1 MRKNISKNNKKRLIC
16 TVIVGAML
24 CAGVAFG
31 VTKYVNRD
39 ATSNDGTDTSVVN
52 TQGQSGDAAKA
63 DQTVYMTD
71 FQKESAQKE
80 AEIVADKVEDKKD
93 TLTADQGL
101 YAPDSIVLADTT
113 KEEAE
118 RIAEKLGAEV
128 RLTDD
133 ESFAVLYLPE
143 SMTIDDVYNNDEY
156 SQEITEMTPDYYVSV
171 SALNQELALTPT
183 GDKSKSETTTYSD
196 DSQIDDSLPV
206 SKVTKARP
214 DYAANDPDFSNQQ
227 YLDYINLKNTW
238 NTTKGSGVTVAVI
251 DSGID
256 TDHPEFAGRISEK
269 SYNASEDKIVKD
281 YDISVI
287 EDEQGHGTEVAGV
300 LAASMDNNEGIV
312 GVAPEVELLVIKC
325 NVTASGEFVRGSDA
339 VFGLAYA
346 IEADVDVI
354 NMSFGSYEDMYSKY
368 TELAVDSDI
377 ICVAAA
383 GNDGSNMPVY
393 PASLDSVIAVGA
405 YDTDNETI
413 TDYSNYGENVDILA
427 PGTTYTT
434 AIGGGYTIVSGTSM
448 SAPVAAGAAALYRSA
463 FGKTEFTDMKQL
475 FEASSVDIGIAGED
489 YYHGFGEV
497 DVYALVCEE
506 KGKITY
512 DMMTDE
518 IANQTQIFVKGHT
531 VQTMPEPEREYLV
544 FDGWNFDPNCED
556 ACEYYTNVFNE
567 DVTLYAS
574 WVNEDDGTAFTY
586 VKNSDGTIRITSYT
600 GKRRYVTVPSEI
612 EGGAVTEIGE
622 NAFAD
627 NRRARSIELPA
638 SLQNI
643 RTRAFANC
651 TLIRSIDIP
660 DSVSE
665 IGEEAFA
672 GCVRLSSANISDNSN
687 LKTVGSRAFSQAGI
701 SEFNIPAS
709 LISLGDRVF
718 YGSTALRKIKVADG
732 NSVYMVKNSA
742 LYNADGTSLI
752 YYPSGLAG
760 EYTVDSSTKSIGT
773 AAFAYSRS
781 NGVVL
786 NDGLVSIGEE
796 GFAYSRI
803 GGIAFPESVETLGT
817 AVCSNCNRLSDVEF
831 ADEGKISILPESS
844 FSGTYAL
851 NSILIPNYIRH
862 LGKQAFYCSRLVSV
876 NFEDDSRLADIGMFA
891 FAVTNIKTISIPDS
905 VQNIGMSAFS
915 NINNLSKVGFSNNSK
930 CESIGECAFSYTYNL
945 KEFLIPDSVT
955 SIEDN
960 ALYESGITNIG
971 IGANLTSIGSGV
983 FASCHN
989 LSDITVD
996 EKNAKYAS
1004 YDGVLYN
1011 KNKTILILYPAARSG
1026 SYTLA
1031 KTTEKIDRYA
1041 FSGASKLS
1049 EVVMN
1054 EGLTDIGEN
1063 AFEYCESLQTPVL
1076 PSTLTE
1082 IDGYAFMWCSGMT
1095 DKLIIPKS
1103 VKSISWYA
1111 FGWDYALTDIEFE
1124 PESVL
1129 DRIGYG
1135 TFSYCGIED
1144 FTIPG
1149 NVSTIAQE
1157 AFTGCNQLLTVTFE
1171 ADSQIENLPAWVFD
1185 GADNL
1190 RRITFESGSNL
1201 KMIEA
1206 RACEGLLRLENVD
1219 FTGCTKLTTIDNYAF
1234 KSCISLGNITLPET
1248 VTGIGRYVF
1257 YGCSQMDKMILPESL
1272 NSIGRYAFSKTKSIN
1287 LYFMASVLPADLE
1300 DKWDDGIGAY
1310 YVGLNKIHEN
1320 DEWVYAVTNDGK
1332 ASIIKYKGSAESIDI
1347 DKIDGYEVSSI
1358 GSETFKDNITLTNIT
1373 LPDTLTGIYKS
1384 AFAGTTALTDVAIPD
1399 NVEVIDSD
1407 VFAGSGVTS
1416 VTFGDNSKLRTIGSG
1431 AFANTVR
1438 LDEINIP
1445 SGVSAVREKLFYNSS
1460 LKKVTLPDGI
1470 TSVGRLA
1477 FSGSKLEAI
1486 EIPSSVTEL
1495 GYSVF
1500 KDAEELSEVTFA
1512 DNGKDMLVRDE
1523 VFYNTGIEKINI
1535 PENISYIGNLCFA
1548 KCKNLTDI
1556 SVAKDNNSY
1565 ASVDGVFYN
1574 KACTKLISCPAG
1586 KTGSYT
1592 VSDAVMSFATGA
1604 FEGSQLSEII
1614 IPNESKLMTI
1624 GHRTFYGCKNLTHIT
1639 IPDNVQSIEYFAF
1652 AYCDNLGQVDISA
1665 SSQLGGIYS
1674 GAFYNCAK
1682 LAGIVIPDMVQEISD
1697 YAFYGCSALKEVTLT
1712 EKSKLQGVY
1721 DHAFE
1726 YAGIENFDMP
1736 AEMLVLGAYAFR
1748 GTQLKTFTFNEK
1760 LEEIGEYALAESG
1773 LTGVTE
1779 LRIPN
1784 SVKYIEKCIFKDIDS
1799 IKELTLPFL
1808 GKTED
1813 NIETNNTIKYLFS
1826 DVSKL
1831 DGLKKIS
1838 VLGGKRLDYDAFS
1851 YLKCEEI
1858 YLAESIVDLGYSS
1871 FLRCE
1876 ELKVIN
1882 IPENVNC
1889 IRMST
1894 FELCTKLQN
1903 IEIPLSCNR
1912 IEDTAFKDCF
1922 SLKSIY
1928 IKRNVKYIANNSFSG
1943 CISLE
1948 TVNVDNDNKFFKAID
1963 GILYDYDISRIIIVP
1978 KNVVG
1983 KIIIADGIETIDSGA
1998 FYNCKYIEEVVF
2010 SDTVTKIGD
2019 DAFRDCVSLK
2029 HISFSENLQ
2038 SIGIMA
2044 FQNTS
2049 IENIE
2054 LPDTVYELGIYA
2066 FADCRSLYRVKL
2078 PGDLKILTESLFSN
2092 DEALSIVEFGQKLE
2106 IIGRYAFFNC
2116 KNLKNFNLPE
2126 SVEQIKEGAFNS
2138 CSCLQNVYIGKNVY
2152 EIEKAAFS
2160 CCDELKNIIVNE
2172 DNKFFITKDGI
2183 LYDKDVTR
2191 IIFIPNNISGKIDVI
2206 SGIKIIEDDTF
2217 RGRANITEVTIPDSV
2232 TSIGSGAFREC
2243 TNLKK
2248 IKIGE
2253 NVKSIGVNILADT
2266 AYSRNKS
2273 NYTEGVLYVGKY
2285 AISCNSEDVKKS
2297 KFLQIKEGTEVI
2309 ADYSF
2314 ASESMEYVYL
2324 PDSLKIIGKDS
2335 FAFCD
2340 NLKNVRWGDG
2350 IEFIDDGAFCF
2361 DQNLENVYLKNKN
2374 LKLGITCFYEC
2385 KIKRARI
2392 DTLNKVNMGLGS
2404 TTDYLDVYVGLIDSR
2419 EMNYYPKYLVLP
2431 EDEYDINSYFDS
2443 PETYIYTNLDKKL
2456 EEDRRNLLNG
2466 HSVEY
2471 LGEWH
2476 LATFLVNGM
2485 VVEIAPLKNGNIL
2498 QSPAANAI
2506 NIMLPDGAT
2515 LLGWDINGDGK
2526 VDELP
2531 ATLTSD
2537 LEAHAV
2543 YNAPITSIA
2552 MNTELSLEVDESK
2565 KLDVTIEP
2573 FGYNQSDKL
2582 TWESADKSV
2591 VTVVDGKVTGVTEGQ
2606 TTIKAVLDAN
2616 KDIYA
2621 ECIVTVTPKTYGIKL
2636 TDSET
2641 VINVGDTYKLTPEVV
2656 VPENDIDKTVFTSG
2670 DISIATVDTDGLITG
2685 IAPGNT
2691 SITIT
2696 HGEYSAEFAVT
2707 VKQPMTSVAINKSE
2721 TEINVGETITL
2732 SAAFE
2737 PENTTDD
2744 KSIFWYS
2751 KDSSI
2756 AKVDSYGVVTAVSP
2770 GTVDICGAVG
2780 NFRISCSVTV
2790 KAPIEK
2796 IVLNTTKGTL
2806 RLDRTKQLDVI
2817 YIPSNTTD
2825 NKDVTWSSEDP
2836 EIASV
2841 DENGLVTGLKTGKT
2855 IITGTVGTHTAT
2867 YTVSVIGLRDD
2878 KTGITV
2884 TNSDDTE
2891 MPDGTSLVVDS
2902 VSDENIDKLYGDSIS
2917 DLMVDDNGRIYNLL
2931 VYDITLKNGD
2941 ETVQPDKT
2949 VDVDIPLLEGSSE
2962 DGVGIYRLEA
2972 DGSTTDMNPENVDGK
2987 LSFKTEHF
2995 SVYCVAIPT
3004 DKYQAAKVEVD
3015 KEAVNMCVGNTATII
3030 ATVLPEEADDKNLTF
3045 VSDDEKIVTVDENGK
3060 LTAVSAGKA
3069 AITVKSV
3076 VDGVQAIVDVSV
3088 TEHEWNDGKVT
3099 TAPTCTEA
3107 GVKTF
3112 TCETCGEI
3120 RTEEVK
3126 ATGHTVVDDDA
3137 VEPTCTKTGLTV
3149 GSHCSVCNEVLKAQK
3164 EIPALGHTWNDG
3176 EITTA
3181 PTCTESGVKTFTCE
3195 TCGDT
3200 RTEEIKATGHTVVVD
3215 NAVEPTCTK
3224 PGLTEGSHCSVC
3236 NEVLQAQE
3244 EVPAL
3249 GHTWSA
3255 GEVTTAPT
3263 YTTVGVKTF
3272 TCEICGETRTESI
3285 PKMSRIDISK
3295 ATSKVNVSGISAKI
3309 YNGKSQTQSAL
3320 VVTANGKKLKKDTD
3334 YSVAY
3339 SNNKNI
3345 GTATITITGKN
3356 GYTGIVRKTF
3366 AIKTQVGKV
3375 YTTSLKYKVT
3385 NARVDGK
3392 GTVSVVG
3399 SAYKSGDRKFTNLK
3413 ITDTVTIGGV
3423 KFKITNIEKNAFRG
3437 YKYLS
3442 TVTIGSNV
3450 TSIGDTAFYGCGKLT
3465 TVTVGKR
3472 VKTIGAKSFAG
3483 CKSLK
3488 RVKLLTTQLT
3498 KVGKSAFNGIK
3509 ANATFALPKKYH
3521 NSYSKMIKKAGA
3533 PKKAVYKKF

>member
-1 MRKNISKNNKKRLIC
+1 MRKKINGNRGKRIIS

-24 CAGVAFG
+24 CAGAAFG
-31 VTKYVNRD
+31 VTKYVNKD
-39 ATSNDGTDTSVVN
+39 ATSNDGTDTSIVN
-52 TQGQSGDAAKA
+52 TQGQSGDVAKA
-63 DQTVYMTD
+63 DPTVYMTD

-101 YAPDSIVLADTT
+101 YAPDSIVLTDTT

-118 RIAEKLGAEV
+118 RIADKLGAEV

-143 SMTIDDVYNNDEY
+143 GMTIDDVYNNDEY

-171 SALNQELALTPT
+171 SALNQELALNPT

-214 DYAANDPDFSNQQ
+214 DYVANDPYFSNQQ

-287 EDEQGHGTEVAGV
+287 EDEFGHGTEVAGV

-346 IEADVDVI
+346 IEADADVI

-413 TDYSNYGENVDILA
+413 TDYSNYGENVDVLA

-622 NAFAD
+622 SAFAD

-665 IGEEAFA
+665 IGEEAFV
-672 GCVRLSSANISDNSN
+672 GCVRLSSANISDGSN
-687 LKTVGSRAFSQAGI
+687 LRIVGSKAFSQAGI

-718 YGSTALRKIKVADG
+718 YGSTALRKIRVADG

-742 LYNADGTSLI
+742 LYNSDGTSLI

-760 EYTVDSSTKSIGT
+760 EYTVDSSTKSIET

-851 NSILIPNYIRH
+851 NSILIPNYIRY

-876 NFEDDSRLADIGMFA
+876 NLEDDSRLADIGMFA

-930 CESIGECAFSYTYNL
+930 CESIGESAFSYTYNL

-960 ALYESGITNIG
+960 ALYESGITKIG

-1054 EGLTDIGEN
+1054 EGLTEIGEN
-1063 AFEYCESLQTPVL
+1063 AFEYCETLQTPVL

-1157 AFTGCNQLLTVTFE
+1157 AFTGCSKLLTVTFE

-1190 RRITFESGSNL
+1190 RRITFENGCKL
-1201 KMIEA
+1201 KTIEA
-1206 RACEGLLRLENVD
+1206 RACEGLLHLENVD

-1234 KSCISLGNITLPET
+1234 KSCISLGNISLPET
-1248 VTGIGRYVF
+1248 VTGIGRYAF

-1347 DKIDGYEVSSI
+1347 DMIDGYEVSSI
-1358 GSETFKDNITLTNIT
+1358 GSETFKDNTTLTNIT

-1384 AFAGTTALTDVAIPD
+1384 AFAGTTALTDVVIPD
-1399 NVEVIDSD
+1399 NVAVIDSD
-1407 VFAGSGVTS
+1407 AFAGSGVTC

-1431 AFANTVR
+1431 AFANTVK

-1445 SGVSAVREKLFYNSS
+1445 SGVSDVREKLFYNSS

-1495 GYSVF
+1495 GYSAF

-1523 VFYNTGIEKINI
+1523 AFYNTGIEKINI
-1535 PENISYIGNLCFA
+1535 PENIRYIGNLCFA

-1556 SVAKDNNSY
+1556 SVVKDNNSY

-1592 VSDAVMSFATGA
+1592 VSDAVVSFATGA

-1624 GHRTFYGCKNLTHIT
+1624 GSRTFYGCKNLTHIT
-1639 IPDNVQSIEYFAF
+1639 IPDSVQSIEYYAF
-1652 AYCDNLGQVDISA
+1652 AYCDNLEQVGISA

-1682 LAGIVIPDMVQEISD
+1682 LAGIVIPDTVQEISD
-1697 YAFYGCSALKEVTLT
+1697 YAFYGCTVLKEVTLT
-1712 EKSKLQGVY
+1712 ENSKLQGVY
-1721 DHAFE
+1721 NHAFE

-1736 AEMLVLGAYAFR
+1736 AELLVLGAYAFR
-1748 GTQLKTFTFNEK
+1748 GAKLKTFTFNEK

-1773 LTGVTE
+1773 LIDVEVIDIPISVENIGLYAFGGINTIKVLALPFLNQSITKMFGLNGDDIFEKISIFGGNNLGGDMAFANLKVREVYLGNSITDIGHYTFYNCKNLITLNIPEHVNRIEYYTFAGCTSLQNVSIPSGCNYIGEYAFKECASLKSIFIPYSVAKIDDGAFSECAGMESIEADEKNKYYRTQSGILYDYDGSELLFVPKKISGNIQIVDGVKIIRSGAFADCTLLE
-1779 LRIPN
+1779 SVEMPDTVNIIADYSFKGCSSLERIEFSDNLVKIGDSAFGSSAIDNITIPN
-1784 SVKYIEKCIFKDIDS
+1784 SVVEIGRNAFECCDNLTNIHLSDS
-1799 IKELTLPFL
+1799 
-1808 GKTED
+1808 
-1813 NIETNNTIKYLFS
+1813 
-1826 DVSKL
+1826 
-1831 DGLKKIS
+1831 LKKIEMG
-1838 VLGGKRLDYDAFS
+1838 LFWN
-1851 YLKCEEI
+1851 CEK
-1858 YLAESIVDLGYSS
+1858 L
-1871 FLRCE
+1871 
-1876 ELKVIN
+1876 
-1882 IPENVNC
+1882 ENVYIGNEVSEIGMQSFGGC
-1889 IRMST
+1889 SNLERIVMPQNLKTIRNMA
-1894 FELCTKLQN
+1894 FV
-1903 IEIPLSCNR
+1903 SCN
-1912 IEDTAFKDCF
+1912 

-1928 IKRNVKYIANNSFSG
+1928 IPAGVDEIGDDVFSECNKLNEIVVDDDNKSYLSQDGVLYNKGKSILIWAPIGLSGKIVIPEGIKCIKSSAFKSRKLITEIVLPNSLEELGNCVFLGCEKLNKITIGNNLTKIGNGVLSDTKYSYEDRNYQDDVLYIGKYAIGYRWQNGYGYKKRIQIKEGTVLIAAMTFNGANMEYVYIPDSLKYIGNM
-1943 CISLE
+1943 
-1948 TVNVDNDNKFFKAID
+1948 
-1963 GILYDYDISRIIIVP
+1963 
-1978 KNVVG
+1978 
-1983 KIIIADGIETIDSGA
+1983 A
-1998 FYNCKYIEEVVF
+1998 FYNCKNLIHVAWGKNIKEIGEMAFAYCNNLREVYLE
-2010 SDTVTKIGD
+2010 DEGAMIGG
-2019 DAFRDCVSLK
+2019 DAFYSCNIFYSRINSVNVDNIVDWPTSKLMYVGICNRYLE
-2029 HISFSENLQ
+2029 SEDVVIETAKQEKIAQNLSSQ
-2038 SIGIMA
+2038 M
-2044 FQNTS
+2044 
-2049 IENIE
+2049 
-2054 LPDTVYELGIYA
+2054 L
-2066 FADCRSLYRVKL
+2066 
-2078 PGDLKILTESLFSN
+2078 
-2092 DEALSIVEFGQKLE
+2092 LE
-2106 IIGRYAFFNC
+2106 
-2116 KNLKNFNLPE
+2116 E
-2126 SVEQIKEGAFNS
+2126 
-2138 CSCLQNVYIGKNVY
+2138 KNVY
-2152 EIEKAAFS
+2152 VKSDKDTCLIS
-2160 CCDELKNIIVNE
+2160 DQCKNIYY
-2172 DNKFFITKDGI
+2172 KDQW
-2183 LYDKDVTR
+2183 
-2191 IIFIPNNISGKIDVI
+2191 N
-2206 SGIKIIEDDTF
+2206 
-2217 RGRANITEVTIPDSV
+2217 
-2232 TSIGSGAFREC
+2232 
-2243 TNLKK
+2243 
-2248 IKIGE
+2248 
-2253 NVKSIGVNILADT
+2253 
-2266 AYSRNKS
+2266 
-2273 NYTEGVLYVGKY
+2273 
-2285 AISCNSEDVKKS
+2285 
-2297 KFLQIKEGTEVI
+2297 
-2309 ADYSF
+2309 
-2314 ASESMEYVYL
+2314 
-2324 PDSLKIIGKDS
+2324 
-2335 FAFCD
+2335 
-2340 NLKNVRWGDG
+2340 
-2350 IEFIDDGAFCF
+2350 
-2361 DQNLENVYLKNKN
+2361 
-2374 LKLGITCFYEC
+2374 
-2385 KIKRARI
+2385 
-2392 DTLNKVNMGLGS
+2392 
-2404 TTDYLDVYVGLIDSR
+2404 
-2419 EMNYYPKYLVLP
+2419 
-2431 EDEYDINSYFDS
+2431 
-2443 PETYIYTNLDKKL
+2443 
-2456 EEDRRNLLNG
+2456 
-2466 HSVEY
+2466 
-2471 LGEWH
+2471 
-2476 LATFLVNGM
+2476 LATFFVDKML
-2485 VVEIAPLKNGNIL
+2485 ITISPLKNDEIV
-2498 QSPAANAI
+2498 QAPSDSYVTDF
-2506 NIMLPDGAT
+2506 LPNGAT

-2537 LEAHAV
+2537 LEAYAV
-2543 YNAPITSIA
+2543 YSAPITSIA
-2552 MNTELSLEVDESK
+2552 MNTKLSLEIDESK
-2565 KLDVTIEP
+2565 KMDVTIEP

-2582 TWESADKSV
+2582 TWESSDKSIA
-2591 VTVVDGKVTGVTEGQ
+2591 TVVDGKVTGVAEGQ

-2621 ECIVTVTPKTYGIKL
+2621 ECTVNVTPKTYGIKL

-2641 VINVGDTYKLTPEVV
+2641 VINVGDTYTLTSEVV
-2656 VPENDIDKTVFTSG
+2656 VPESDTDKTVFASG
-2670 DISIATVDTDGLITG
+2670 DINIATVDTDGLITG
-2685 IAPGNT
+2685 IAPGDT
-2691 SITIT
+2691 SITIS
-2696 HGEYSAEFAVT
+2696 HGEYSAEFAVS
-2707 VKQPMTSVAINKSE
+2707 VKQPMTSVSISKSE
-2721 TEINVGETITL
+2721 AEINVGETITL

-2737 PENTTDD
+2737 PANTTDD

-2756 AKVDSYGVVTAVSP
+2756 AKVDSDGIVTAVSP
-2770 GTVDICGAVG
+2770 GTVDICGAIG
-2780 NFRISCSVTV
+2780 TFRISCSVTV

-2891 MPDGTSLVVDS
+2891 MADGTSLVVDS

-2941 ETVQPDKT
+2941 EIVQPDKM
-2949 VDVDIPLLEGSSE
+2949 VDVDIPLLEESSE
-2962 DGVGIYRLEA
+2962 DGVGIYRLEV
-2972 DGSTTDMNPENVDGK
+2972 DGSTTDMNPESVDGK

-3015 KEAVNMCVGNTATII
+3015 KESVNMCVGNTATIT
-3030 ATVLPEEADDKNLTF
+3030 ATVLPEKADDKNLTF
-3045 VSDDEKIVTVDENGK
+3045 ISDDEKIVTVDENGN
-3060 LTAVSAGKA
+3060 LTGISVGKA
-3069 AITVKSV
+3069 TITVKSA
-3076 VDGVQAIVDVSV
+3076 VDGVQAIVEVSV
-3088 TEHEWNDGKVT
+3088 TEHEWN
-3099 TAPTCTEA
+3099 A
-3107 GVKTF
+3107 
-3112 TCETCGEI
+3112 
-3120 RTEEVK
+3120 
-3126 ATGHTVVDDDA
+3126 
-3137 VEPTCTKTGLTV
+3137 
-3149 GSHCSVCNEVLKAQK
+3149 
-3164 EIPALGHTWNDG
+3164 G

-3181 PTCTESGVKTFTCE
+3181 PTCTETGVKTFTCE

-3200 RTEEIKATGHTVVVD
+3200 RTEEVKATGHTVVVD
-3215 NAVEPTCTK
+3215 NAVAPTCTK
-3224 PGLTEGSHCSVC
+3224 PGLTAGSHCSVC
-3236 NEVLQAQE
+3236 NEVLRVQE
-3244 EVPAL
+3244 EIPAL
-3249 GHTWSA
+3249 GHTWNA
-3255 GEVTTAPT
+3255 REVTTAPT

-3272 TCEICGETRTESI
+3272 TCETCGETRTESI
-3285 PKMSRIDISK
+3285 PKLSRIDISK
-3295 ATSKVNVSGISAKI
+3295 ATSKVKVSGISAKI

-3320 VVTANGKKLKKDTD
+3320 VVTVAGKKLKKDTD
-3334 YSVAY
+3334 YKVTY
-3339 SNNKNI
+3339 KNNKKI
-3345 GTATITITGKN
+3345 GTATLTITGKN
-3356 GYTGIVRKTF
+3356 GYTGTVRKTF

-3399 SAYKSGDRKFTNLK
+3399 SAYKSGDGKFTTLK
-3413 ITDTVTIGGV
+3413 IADTVTIGGV
-3423 KFKITNIEKNAFRG
+3423 KFKITKIEKNAFRG

-3488 RVKLLTTQLT
+3488 RMKLLTIQLT
-3498 KVGKSAFNGIK
+3498 KAGTSAFNGIK
-3509 ANATFALPKKYH
+3509 SNATFALPKNYY

>member
-1 MRKNISKNNKKRLIC
+1 MRKKISKNNKKRLIC

-24 CAGVAFG
+24 CASAAFG

-39 ATSNDGTDTSVVN
+39 ATGNDGTDTSIVN
-52 TQGQSGDAAKA
+52 TQGQSGDVAKA

-118 RIAEKLGAEV
+118 RIADKLGAEV

-143 SMTIDDVYNNDEY
+143 GMTIDDVYNNDEY

-171 SALNQELALTPT
+171 SALNQELALNST

-325 NVTASGEFVRGSDA
+325 NVTASGEFARGSDA

-354 NMSFGSYEDMYSKY
+354 NMSFGSYQDVYSKY
-368 TELAVDSDI
+368 TQLAVDSDI

-413 TDYSNYGENVDILA
+413 TDYSNYGENVDVLA

-448 SAPVAAGAAALYRSA
+448 SAPVASGAAALYRSA
-463 FGKTEFTDMKQL
+463 FGKTEFADMKQL
-475 FEASSVDIGIAGED
+475 FEASSVDVGIAGED

-518 IANQTQIFVKGHT
+518 IANQSQIFVKGHT

-556 ACEYYTNVFNE
+556 VCEYYTNVFNE

-600 GKRRYVTVPSEI
+600 GKRRYVTIPSEI
-612 EGGAVTEIGE
+612 EGVAVTEIGE

-665 IGEEAFA
+665 IGEEAFV

-687 LKTVGSRAFSQAGI
+687 LKTVGSKAFSQAGI
-701 SEFNIPAS
+701 SEFNIPVS

-732 NSVYMVKNSA
+732 NSIYMVKNSA

-752 YYPSGLAG
+752 YYPAGLAG

-781 NGVVL
+781 NEVVL

-803 GGIAFPESVETLGT
+803 GGIAFPESVETIGK
-817 AVCSNCNRLSDVEF
+817 AVCINCNRLSDVGF
-831 ADEGKISILPESS
+831 ADEGKISILPEAS
-844 FSGTYAL
+844 FSRAYAL
-851 NSILIPNYIRH
+851 NKVSIPSYVTQI
-862 LGKQAFYCSRLVSV
+862 GKEAFADSRLVSV
-876 NFEDDSRLADIGMFA
+876 DFEDNNRLVDIGISA
-891 FAVTNIKTISIPDS
+891 FSGTNIKEISIPDS
-905 VQNIGMSAFS
+905 VQSIDMEAFS
-915 NINNLSKVGFSNNSK
+915 YISNLTKVEFGSNSK
-930 CESIGECAFSYTYNL
+930 CESIGARAFSYSHKL
-945 KEFLIPDSVT
+945 KEFLIPDCV
-955 SIEDN
+955 IYIGDN
-960 ALYESGITNIG
+960 ALYKSGIAKIG
-971 IGANLTSIGSGV
+971 IGTNLTSIGSGV

-996 EKNAKYAS
+996 ERNAKYAS

-1011 KNKTILILYPAARSG
+1011 KDKTILMLYPAARDG
-1026 SYTLA
+1026 SYNLA
-1031 KTTEKIDRYA
+1031 ETTEKIDRYA

-1063 AFEYCESLQTPVL
+1063 AFEYCETLQTPVL

-1095 DKLIIPKS
+1095 DKLVIPKN
-1103 VKSISWYA
+1103 VKNISWYA

-1124 PESVL
+1124 PESVI

-1135 TFSYCGIED
+1135 TFAYCGIED

-1157 AFTGCNQLLTVTFE
+1157 AFTGCNKLLTVTFE
-1171 ADSQIENLPAWVFD
+1171 TDSQIENLPARVFD

-1190 RRITFESGSNL
+1190 RRITFENGSKL
-1201 KMIEA
+1201 KTIEA
-1206 RACEGLLRLENVD
+1206 RACEGLLHLENID
-1219 FTGCTKLTTIDNYAF
+1219 FTGCTKFTTIDNYAF
-1234 KSCISLGNITLPET
+1234 KSCISLGNITIPET
-1248 VTGIGRYVF
+1248 VTGIGRYAF
-1257 YGCSQMDKMILPESL
+1257 YGCSQMDKMILPETL
-1272 NSIGRYAFSKTKSIN
+1272 NSIGRYAFSRTKAIN
-1287 LYFMASVLPADLE
+1287 LYFMASVLPTDLE

-1310 YVGLNKIHEN
+1310 YVGFNKLHEN
-1320 DEWVYAVTNDGK
+1320 NEWVYAVTNDGK
-1332 ASIIKYKGSAESIDI
+1332 ASIIKYKGKAESLDI

-1358 GSETFKDNITLTNIT
+1358 GNDTFKNNMTLTNIT

-1384 AFAGTTALTDVAIPD
+1384 AFAGTTALEDVVIPD

-1407 VFAGSGVTS
+1407 AFAGSGVTS

-1445 SGVSAVREKLFYNSS
+1445 SGVSDVREKLFYNSS
-1460 LKKVTLPDGI
+1460 LKKVTLTDGI

-1495 GYSVF
+1495 GYSAF

-1523 VFYNTGIEKINI
+1523 AFYNTGIEKIII

-1624 GHRTFYGCKNLTHIT
+1624 GLRTFYGCKNLTHIT
-1639 IPDNVQSIEYFAF
+1639 IPDSVQSIEYYAF
-1652 AYCDNLGQVDISA
+1652 AYCDNLEQVDISA

-1682 LAGIVIPDMVQEISD
+1682 LVGIVIPDTVQEISD
-1697 YAFYGCSALKEVTLT
+1697 YAFYGCTALKDVTLT
-1712 EKSKLQGVY
+1712 ENSKLQGVY

-1726 YAGIENFDMP
+1726 YVGIENFDMP
-1736 AEMLVLGAYAFR
+1736 AEMTVLGAYAFR
-1748 GTQLKTFTFNEK
+1748 GAKLKTFTFNDK
-1760 LEEIGEYALAESG
+1760 LEEIGEYALADSG
-1773 LTGVTE
+1773 LINMDKIE
-1779 LRIPN
+1779 IPN
-1784 SVKYIEKCIFKDIDS
+1784 SVQYIGKNILENIDCKGS
-1799 IKELTLPFL
+1799 LILPFL
-1808 GKTED
+1808 GED
-1813 NIETNNTIKYLFS
+1813 KYSDKRNSYIGYLFGFSGSNHELKLPNIISISILGGAGIDSEAFARIGVREVYLPQNIRELPKSAFCGCDNLQRVSIPTCTEKIEWGVFMDCISLSEVNIPDGCKSIDALAFMGCESLTSVYIPSSVEMIGEDVFDGCKNLCELIVDSNNKNYCSEDGLLYDYNKTKLIFVPKQICGNVNIPEGVTEIKNYAFEACVKLEAIYMPSSILQIGQSAFSGCSVLEKIHWS
-1826 DVSKL
+1826 DN
-1831 DGLKKIS
+1831 LKKIGQFAFEGCEKLYSIQLPDSIITIGDNAFNKCSELKS
-1838 VLGGKRLDYDAFS
+1838 VKFPKNIEVMERGMFANDIRLEIVILGDKLTTIEDDCFLYCSSLNEITLNDSIKLIGENAFMGCASLAKFNVTKNVQTIGDGAFS
-1851 YLKCEEI
+1851 ACSNLE
-1858 YLAESIVDLGYSS
+1858 
-1871 FLRCE
+1871 
-1876 ELKVIN
+1876 
-1882 IPENVNC
+1882 
-1889 IRMST
+1889 
-1894 FELCTKLQN
+1894 
-1903 IEIPLSCNR
+1903 R
-1912 IEDTAFKDCF
+1912 ID
-1922 SLKSIY
+1922 
-1928 IKRNVKYIANNSFSG
+1928 
-1943 CISLE
+1943 
-1948 TVNVDNDNKFFKAID
+1948 
-1963 GILYDYDISRIIIVP
+1963 
-1978 KNVVG
+1978 
-1983 KIIIADGIETIDSGA
+1983 
-1998 FYNCKYIEEVVF
+1998 
-2010 SDTVTKIGD
+2010 
-2019 DAFRDCVSLK
+2019 
-2029 HISFSENLQ
+2029 
-2038 SIGIMA
+2038 
-2044 FQNTS
+2044 
-2049 IENIE
+2049 
-2054 LPDTVYELGIYA
+2054 
-2066 FADCRSLYRVKL
+2066 
-2078 PGDLKILTESLFSN
+2078 
-2092 DEALSIVEFGQKLE
+2092 
-2106 IIGRYAFFNC
+2106 
-2116 KNLKNFNLPE
+2116 
-2126 SVEQIKEGAFNS
+2126 VEQENM
-2138 CSCLQNVYIGKNVY
+2138 Y
-2152 EIEKAAFS
+2152 FS
-2160 CCDELKNIIVNE
+2160 SES
-2172 DNKFFITKDGI
+2172 GI
-2183 LYDKDVTR
+2183 LYDKDHTR
-2191 IIFIPNNISGKIDVI
+2191 IIFVPNNLKGN
-2206 SGIKIIEDDTF
+2206 IKIPVGVKVIDSRLFCGNE
-2217 RGRANITEVTIPDSV
+2217 NITGVEIPDTV
-2232 TSIGSGAFREC
+2232 VSIGDYAFTGCINLEKIILG
-2243 TNLKK
+2243 TNIINLGDG
-2248 IKIGE
+2248 I
-2253 NVKSIGVNILADT
+2253 VNNT
-2266 AYSRNKS
+2266 AYAKNPKNIYNNVIYLNEYAVGLSY
-2273 NYTEGVLYVGKY
+2273 YTTFPKRV
-2285 AISCNSEDVKKS
+2285 
-2297 KFLQIKEGTEVI
+2297 FIKEGTKALCKDLFLGLDI
-2309 ADYSF
+2309 
-2314 ASESMEYVYL
+2314 EYLYM
-2324 PDSLKIIGKDS
+2324 PDSLEVIGDSALGGCTKLKYIRWSRNLITTGKQALWGNDSRKSICIYNNNFNSVGDIGTGLSEEYIINYSDS
-2335 FAFCD
+2335 VNIVCPEKTITYVGAY
-2340 NLKNVRWGDG
+2340 RWGYIPKYIILDNEKQVNNFS
-2350 IEFIDDGAFCF
+2350 IAP
-2361 DQNLENVYLKNKN
+2361 NKN
-2374 LKLGITCFYEC
+2374 
-2385 KIKRARI
+2385 A
-2392 DTLNKVNMGLGS
+2392 N
-2404 TTDYLDVYVGLIDSR
+2404 
-2419 EMNYYPKYLVLP
+2419 
-2431 EDEYDINSYFDS
+2431 
-2443 PETYIYTNLDKKL
+2443 IYTREEKDNETL
-2456 EEDRRNLLNG
+2456 EKYAEGNNI
-2466 HSVEY
+2466 Y
-2471 LGEWH
+2471 YAGEWN
-2476 LATFLVNGM
+2476 LATFYVDGIIVSITPYKNS
-2485 VVEIAPLKNGNIL
+2485 EIIRLPAENQIQNI
-2498 QSPAANAI
+2498 I
-2506 NIMLPDGAT
+2506 PDGADFI
-2515 LLGWDINGDGK
+2515 GWDINGDGK

-2531 ATLTSD
+2531 TTLTND
-2537 LEAHAV
+2537 IEAYAV
-2543 YNAPITSIA
+2543 YSAPITSIN
-2552 MNTELSLEVDESK
+2552 MNIDLLVEVDESK
-2565 KLDVTIEP
+2565 NLDVTIEP
-2573 FGYNQSDKL
+2573 FGYNQSDKI
-2582 TWESADKSV
+2582 TWESADKNIA
-2591 VTVVDGKVTGVTEGQ
+2591 TVVDGKVTGVAEGQ

-2621 ECIVTVTPKTYGIKL
+2621 ECTVTVTPKTYGIKL

-2641 VINVGDTYKLTPEVV
+2641 VINVGDTYTLTPEVV
-2656 VPENDIDKTVFTSG
+2656 VPENDTDKTVFTSG
-2670 DISIATVDTDGLITG
+2670 DTDIATIDTDGLITG
-2685 IAPGNT
+2685 IAPGDT
-2691 SITIT
+2691 SITIS
-2696 HGEYSAEFAVT
+2696 HGLYSVEFEVT
-2707 VKQPMTSVAINKSE
+2707 VKQPITSVAINKSE
-2721 TEINVGETITL
+2721 AEINVGETITL

-2737 PENTTDD
+2737 PANTTDD
-2744 KSIFWYS
+2744 KSVFWYS

-2756 AKVDSYGVVTAVSP
+2756 AKVDSDGIVTAVSP
-2770 GTVDICGAVG
+2770 GTVDICGAIG
-2780 NFRISCSVTV
+2780 TFRISCSVTV

-2867 YTVSVIGLRDD
+2867 YTVSIIGVRDD

-2891 MPDGTSLVVDS
+2891 MADGTSLVVDS
-2902 VSDENIDKLYGDSIS
+2902 VSGENIDKLYGDSIS

-2931 VYDITLKNGD
+2931 VYDITLKND
-2941 ETVQPDKT
+2941 DAVVQPDKT
-2949 VDVDIPLLEGSSE
+2949 VDVDIPLPEGSLE

-2972 DGSTTDMNPENVDGK
+2972 DGSTTDMNPENIDGK

-2995 SVYCVAIPT
+2995 SVYCVAVPT

-3015 KEAVNMCVGNTATII
+3015 KETVNMCVGNTVTII
-3030 ATVLPEEADDKNLTF
+3030 ATVLPEKADDKNLTF
-3045 VSDDEKIVTVDENGK
+3045 VSDDEKIVIVDENGK

-3069 AITVKSV
+3069 TITVKSA

-3088 TEHEWNDGKVT
+3088 FKAHTWNAGEVT
-3099 TAPTCTEA
+3099 TAPTCTET

-3112 TCETCGEI
+3112 ICETCGET
-3120 RTEEVK
+3120 RTEEVN
-3126 ATGHTVVDDDA
+3126 ATGHA
-3137 VEPTCTKTGLTV
+3137 
-3149 GSHCSVCNEVLKAQK
+3149 
-3164 EIPALGHTWNDG
+3164 WND
-3176 EITTA
+3176 
-3181 PTCTESGVKTFTCE
+3181 
-3195 TCGDT
+3195 
-3200 RTEEIKATGHTVVVD
+3200 
-3215 NAVEPTCTK
+3215 
-3224 PGLTEGSHCSVC
+3224 
-3236 NEVLQAQE
+3236 
-3244 EVPAL
+3244 
-3249 GHTWSA
+3249 

-3263 YTTVGVKTF
+3263 YTTAGVKTF

-3285 PKMSRIDISK
+3285 PKLSRIDISK
-3295 ATSKVNVSGISAKI
+3295 ATSKVKVSGISAKI

-3356 GYTGIVRKTF
+3356 GYTGTVRKTF

-3399 SAYKSGDRKFTNLK
+3399 SVYKSGDRKFTTLK

-3423 KFKITNIEKNAFRG
+3423 KFKITKIEKNAFRG

-3450 TSIGDTAFYGCGKLT
+3450 TSFGDTAFYGCGKLT
-3465 TVTVGKR
+3465 AVTVGKS

-3483 CKSLK
+3483 CKNLK

-3509 ANATFALPKKYH
+3509 ANATFALPKKYY